1 MNDLIFPRYLHKTYV
16 FIYYAKIIINL
27 RPDFGLLGLKRQ
39 LDNNKCFI
47 TILTDLE
54 FEYFS
59 LFLCG
64 NLGMKSI
71 KMKK

>member
-1 MNDLIFPRYLHKTYV
+1 MNDLIVPRYLHKIYV

-54 FEYFS
+54 LNFFS
-59 LFLCG
+59 FFVA
-64 NLGMKSI
+64 I
-71 KMKK
+71 

>member
-1 MNDLIFPRYLHKTYV
+1 MYLYIMPKLH
-16 FIYYAKIIINL
+16 IINL

-54 FEYFS
+54 LNIFLFFS
-59 LFLCG
+59 WQFR
-64 NLGMKSI
+64 NEKY
-71 KMKK
+71 

>member
-1 MNDLIFPRYLHKTYV
+1 MNDLIFPGYLHKIYV

-54 FEYFS
+54 LNFFS
-59 LFLCG
+59 FFVA
-64 NLGMKSI
+64 I
-71 KMKK
+71 